1 MKQKE
6 RYRPHKYGDR
16 ADINTIVDTGN
27 PYQNVANYIVQQAAE
42 DYRTAVRYLAKHR
55 KPKMLDYISPEQ
67 AELIKAGANRTKR
80 ERYLR
85 RHVWRKAY
93 RDEVLWETDVALWW
107 RRKQV
112 KEIRESK
119 EWKHFYFAEIRWW
132 DAEKT
137 VKECEEFFLGDW
149 IKVLTQLDGAE
160 LLQRLREEH
169 GGKTV
174 SANGQA
180 VG

>member
-1 MKQKE
+1 MKRKE
-6 RYRPHKYGDR
+6 RFRPPKYGDR
-16 ADINTIVDTGN
+16 ADNNAIIDTGD
-27 PYQNVANYIVQQAAE
+27 PYQNLANAIVRQAAE
-42 DYRTAVRYLAKHR
+42 DYRAAVRYLMKHR
-55 KPKMLDYISPEQ
+55 EPNMLDYITPEE
-67 AELIKAGANRTKR
+67 AELIKIGANRTKH

-119 EWKHFYFAEIRWW
+119 EWKHFYFAETKWW

-149 IKVLTQLDGAE
+149 IKVLTQLDGEE
-160 LLQRLREEH
+160 LLNRLREEH

-174 SANGQA
+174 SKISQA
-180 VG
+180 IS